1 MLSTAKAPVTI
12 RLLSNGAPFIE
23 ETLEIVGVRGSVSFQ
38 TGICL

>member
-12 RLLSNGAPFIE
+12 RLLSRGAPFIE
-23 ETLEIVGVRGSVSFQ
+23 ETPEIVEMCGSVSFQ